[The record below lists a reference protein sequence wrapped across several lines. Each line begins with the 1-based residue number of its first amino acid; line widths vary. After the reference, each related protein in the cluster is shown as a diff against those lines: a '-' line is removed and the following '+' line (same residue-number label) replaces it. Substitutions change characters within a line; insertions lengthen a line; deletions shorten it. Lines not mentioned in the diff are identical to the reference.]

1 MRQRLK
7 SNAEEKITNETEN
20 RTLISNIAHDLKT
33 PITAVKGYSEGIL
46 DGVANTP
53 EKIDKYVRTIYNKAS
68 EMDTL
73 INELTPLFKN

>member
-1 MRQRLK
+1 MRLK
-7 SNAEEKITNETEN
+7 NNATEKINSEREN
-20 RTLISNIAHDLKT
+20 RELISNIAHDLKT

-53 EKIDKYVRTIYNKAS
+53 EKVDKYVRTIYNKAN

-73 INELTPLFKN
+73 INELTLYS